1 MTIYDA
7 FLSLYRTIKEVAGIN
22 LNSRFVRVNIEYDTS
37 FRRFESSTFLRN
49 IPFCIEYPVMIV
61 TFTILLLNKI
71 IINACSDGRRLTEIH
86 VCIFYRSNLTGSH
99 KSTVHRSI
107 CISINGQ

>member
-1 MTIYDA
+1 MTIYNT
-7 FLSLYRTIKEVAGIN
+7 FLSLYRTIEEIAGIN
-22 LNSRFVRVNIEYDTS
+22 LNSRFVRVNIEYDTRL
-37 FRRFESSTFLRN
+37 RRFESGTLLRD
-49 IPFCIEYPVMIV
+49 IPFRIEYPVMVV
-61 TFTILLLNKI
+61 TFTILQLNKI
-71 IINACSDGRRLTEIH
+71 IVNTCSNGCGLTEIH